1 MYTKGPWTVGEELK
15 AERISGRLSYVK
27 IPIYGESVQVADCTC
42 FFAEEVEMNKANASL
57 IAAAPELLEVLE
69 SAMNYINRY
78 GGEVTSSFRS
88 GGWGEYVDS
97 VIRKARGL

>member
-1 MYTKGPWTVGEELK
+1 MHTRGPWKV
-15 AERISGRLSYVK
+15 SGFSSPGGFLITSKSGDTIAYCESTYLIK
-27 IPIYGESVQVADCTC
+27 EKKEYGDYNS
-42 FFAEEVEMNKANASL
+42 NL
-57 IAAAPELLEVLE
+57 IAAAPELLEALE

>member
-1 MYTKGPWTVGEELK
+1 MEHTNGPWMTHGQFVITGNDAGPIDAFNPDDAAL
-15 AERISGRLSYVK
+15 IS
-27 IPIYGESVQVADCTC
+27 
-42 FFAEEVEMNKANASL
+42 
-57 IAAAPELLEVLE
+57 AAPELLEVLE